1 MFNSHVHSNFS
12 HDCNTSMEKMCESAI
27 RSGLL
32 GICVTD
38 HFNADSCIT
47 QNSYRSVLNSVK
59 KARELSLKYEGKLL
73 ITAGVEMSDV
83 FRKPEYSA
91 RLVKAA
97 CPDSIIMSVHNV
109 VPDNLPEN
117 IARMRFSDMS
127 QKKVNEVISVYFKEL
142 IEAVT
147 LTDFDI
153 CAHLTLPYRYINGV
167 YGLSLSYEEFLPEIK
182 KILSILIDRN
192 KALEIN
198 TSDVHRQLYDFMPD
212 EKIVRMYY
220 EMGGRLVTIGTD
232 AHHPHNISSGFK
244 EAKEMLLKI
253 GFKSYC
259 YYKNRKSIE
268 IIL

>member
-1 MFNSHVHSNFS
+1 MFNSHVHSDFS
-12 HDCNTSMEKMCESAI
+12 HDCNAPMEKMCESAI
-27 RSGLL
+27 ASGLY

-38 HFNADSCIT
+38 HFNADSCIS

-59 KARELSLKYEGKLL
+59 KARELSLKYKDKLL

-91 RLVKAA
+91 RLIKAIR
-97 CPDSIIMSVHNV
+97 PDSIIMSVHNV
-109 VPDNLPEN
+109 VLDNLPEN
-117 IARMRFSDMS
+117 IARMRFSDM
-127 QKKVNEVISVYFKEL
+127 KPEKVQHIIAVYFKEL
-142 IEAVT
+142 IAAVT

-153 CAHLTLPYRYINGV
+153 CAHLTLPYRYTNGV
-167 YGLSLSYEEFLPEIK
+167 YGLGLSYERFLPEIK

-198 TSDVHRQLYDFMPD
+198 TSDVFHQLCDFMPD
-212 EKIVRMYY
+212 ENIVRMYY

-232 AHHPHNISSGFK
+232 AHNPNNISSGFK
-244 EAKEMLLKI
+244 EAKQMLKKS

-259 YYKNRKSIE
+259 YYKNRKPFE
-268 IIL
+268 ILL